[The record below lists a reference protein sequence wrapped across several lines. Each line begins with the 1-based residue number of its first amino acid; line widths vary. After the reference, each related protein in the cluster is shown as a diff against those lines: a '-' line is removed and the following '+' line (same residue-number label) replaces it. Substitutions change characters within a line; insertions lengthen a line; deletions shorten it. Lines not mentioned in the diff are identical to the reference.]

1 MKKKNATIKN
11 NMKTMNI
18 LRMTLVFALLWCA
31 GLQNAKAGSLLSKED
46 SLALVKMVGEYQ
58 KARENAGEKRLLK
71 TNQLDASDS
80 LYDKKKEEIDKLY
93 EEEIE
98 GLEKGFGNSL
108 AANPR
113 FATVVS
119 LRNLLMKH
127 RAERDAA
134 EVEMEKERKNYYDKV
149 EEPEPLIDEFIWNFI
164 PEWDEKFIQLIKE
177 NPLFIEYPEYLFH
190 EIYEGMQVATSADGR
205 LRYYCWY
212 NWLGGSDSELVSLR
226 QYRTD
231 DGKVMVSNDQS
242 ESEYEP
248 DMRYV
253 EKIHTLDAKG
263 KRIYLL
269 EEFDTSGG
277 WASYAFHTEAINGQ
291 DITHP
296 HVFGASDKKSE
307 NFEVE
312 YYRFDSP
319 NTYEEKEDWVVKFD
333 EAKSTFFVRTYKNEG
348 LKILGDD
355 YKSYTFNG
363 ENFVESLYEDI
374 DYSIKKIVSYVE
386 EEVFFGDPKTLLDE
400 PLKIL
405 TEYFN
410 DKEYSLSDKTL
421 MEDMKRRIERKE
433 PIAHILYLGAAEKGD
448 AVAQYKLGKCYYN
461 GYLGVKRNT
470 KEAKKWFEM
479 AANQGHWLSQQ
490 FLGNYYNDPK
500 YDKSSSWYA
509 KDSAKR
515 YVSDEELKEFAASR
529 VKAIEAWETVQELT
543 SEEDLDLSGFS
554 IKGVWE
560 KKFAHFILDHPATLD
575 YPNKEMEQLLGKD
588 FTIVTS
594 PDGMLRTYCW
604 YVFSG
609 GSTANRCNVTQYRT
623 ANGKTY
629 VTWDY
634 DNVEVKVSEGNEA
647 DANGVDDQKEEEYV
661 SEFEKYVNEGGWNE
675 GTTTEKIVQMDT
687 GNGRIYILQDYFSVN
702 GIYGVKYLKA
712 CVITDGSVF
721 LIPIFIKD
729 NKKTSEVSFEGQ
741 NAWLLDEDFIT
752 FDEANK
758 TITIK
763 QYDEEEIDEN
773 GNYKRLNDI
782 VYKFDG
788 QFFRQVK

>member
-1 MKKKNATIKN
+1 
-11 NMKTMNI
+11 MNI

-46 SLALVKMVGEYQ
+46 SLELVKMYQ
-58 KARENAGEKRLLK
+58 DYLDAKENAGEKRLLK
-71 TNQLDASDS
+71 TNQLDDSDS

-98 GLEKGFGNSL
+98 GLEKEFGNSL

-134 EVEMEKERKNYYDKV
+134 EDEMEKERKNYYDKV
-149 EEPEPLIDEFIWNFI
+149 EEPEPLTDEFIWNFI

-212 NWLGGSDSELVSLR
+212 NWLGGSGSILVSLR

-269 EEFDTSGG
+269 EEFGTAGG
-277 WASYAFHTEAINGQ
+277 WASYAFHAEAIEGQ
-291 DITHP
+291 GITHP
-296 HVFGASDKKSE
+296 HVFGASDKESE

-312 YYRFDSP
+312 YHRFDSP
-319 NTYEEKEDWVVKFD
+319 NAYEEKEDWVVKFD
-333 EAKSTFFVRTYKNEG
+333 EAKSTFFVRTYNNEEW
-348 LKILGDD
+348 KILGED

-363 ENFVESLYEDI
+363 EKFVESLYENI
-374 DYSIKKIVSYVE
+374 DYSIKEIVSYVE
-386 EEVFFGDPKTLLDE
+386 ERVFFEDPKTLFDK
-400 PLKIL
+400 PLEIL
-405 TEYFN
+405 TDTDYLN
-410 DKEYSLSDKTL
+410 NKEYSLSDKTL

-433 PIAHILYLGAAEKGD
+433 PIAHVLYIGAAEKGD

-461 GYLGVKRNT
+461 SYMGVKRNT

-509 KDSAKR
+509 KDSVKR
-515 YVSDEELKEFAASR
+515 QVSDEELKEFVASR
-529 VKAIEAWETVQELT
+529 DKAIEAWETVLELT
-543 SEEDLDLSGFS
+543 SEEDLDLPDFS

-560 KKFAHFILDHPATLD
+560 KKFARFILNHPTTLD
-575 YPNKEMEQLLGKD
+575 YPNKEIEQLLGKD

-604 YVFSG
+604 YEFSG

-634 DNVEVKVSEGNEA
+634 DDVEVKVSEGNEA
-647 DANGVDDQKEEEYV
+647 DTNGVDDQEWDLV
-661 SEFEKYVNEGGWNE
+661 
-675 GTTTEKIVQMDT
+675 TATEKIVQMDT
-687 GNGRIYILQDYFSVN
+687 DNGRIYILQDYFFDYDENYV
-702 GIYGVKYLKA
+702 YKYLEA
-712 CVITDGSVF
+712 CVITDGSVYP
-721 LIPIFIKD
+721 IPIFIND
-729 NKKTSEVSFEGQ
+729 NKKTSEVSFSFVG
-741 NAWLLDEDFIT
+741 LVDVLDDDFIT
-752 FDEANK
+752 FDEANR

-763 QYDEEEIDEN
+763 QYDEGETDED
-773 GNYKRLNDI
+773 GNYKRLDDI
-782 VYKFDG
+782 VYRFDG